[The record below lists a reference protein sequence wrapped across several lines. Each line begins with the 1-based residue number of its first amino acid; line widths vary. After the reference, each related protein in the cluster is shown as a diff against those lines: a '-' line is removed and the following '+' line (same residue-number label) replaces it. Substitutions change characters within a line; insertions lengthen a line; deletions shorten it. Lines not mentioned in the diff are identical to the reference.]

1 MDQQNTGKLNAT
13 LDDFNKD
20 LYYILME
27 KTTGESGLKV
37 KSVDIDKGLHAYF
50 KIYWWFVRTSGIAIQ
65 ELSRKVM
72 HPEAIVKEE
81 KMMDHI
87 EAWEADL

>member
-1 MDQQNTGKLNAT
+1 
-13 LDDFNKD
+13 
-20 LYYILME
+20 ME
-27 KTTGESGLKV
+27 KTSGESGLKV
-37 KSVDIDKGLHAYF
+37 KSVDIDEGLHAYF

-87 EAWEADL
+87 EAWEADLKNRRTARRLQNESKSQINSA